1 VKTFNA
7 IAPTGLEKFPQG
19 KYKVAGEESD
29 LPGPPMAIMLRSH
42 KLQVNEVKPTV
53 RAIVR
58 CGAGTNNI
66 PVKEMGERGIPV
78 FNTPGANANA
88 VKELVVCGLLLASRG
103 ILEGANHVKNVI
115 NVEEKG
121 EHEKIATRIEKD
133 KAKFGG
139 TEIQGKTIGVIGLGA
154 IGSRYVVFF
163 CCCVLYFYLLLF
175 GSNTKTNG
183 SDEISIRCLTFLE
196 SVLDSESSVIGKPF
210 EAQSI
215 QFSDPFVV
223 RLSCFVCSFELNFIR
238 QQDADA
244 AFSKKNNNIASSTLL

>member
-1 VKTFNA
+1 MKTFNA

-215 QFSDPFVV
+215 QFSDPFV
-223 RLSCFVCSFELNFIR
+223 RSFILFCLFVCFKFHQTTR
-238 QQDADA
+238 R
-244 AFSKKNNNIASSTLL
+244 